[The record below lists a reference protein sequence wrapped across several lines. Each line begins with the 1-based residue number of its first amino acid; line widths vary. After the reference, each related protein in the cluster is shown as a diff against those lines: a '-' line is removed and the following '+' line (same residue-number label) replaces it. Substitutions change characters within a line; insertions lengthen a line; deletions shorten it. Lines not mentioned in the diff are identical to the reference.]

1 MKTVSVPL
9 LLHIPTYNWIICI
22 DTKKHDDC
30 LWLNDYWNIKHL
42 WLMLISDSNLQFI
55 IIVKMKLLIIMSL
68 LNASDK
74 MLKEIKQLAATNCSL

>member
-1 MKTVSVPL
+1 
-9 LLHIPTYNWIICI
+9 
-22 DTKKHDDC
+22 
-30 LWLNDYWNIKHL
+30 
-42 WLMLISDSNLQFI
+42 MLISDSNLQFI